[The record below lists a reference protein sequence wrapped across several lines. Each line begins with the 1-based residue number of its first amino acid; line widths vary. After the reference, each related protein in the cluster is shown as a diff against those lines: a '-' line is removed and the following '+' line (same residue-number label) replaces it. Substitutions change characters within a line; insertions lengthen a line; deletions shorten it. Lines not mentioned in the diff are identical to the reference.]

1 MNTAGATTLNAK
13 AHALKGCRRTI
24 LAFERYPTSLC
35 FATLVA
41 LAVSAGVAVAANAT
55 CAPPGDQASSVLA
68 GYDFRADDVR
78 HIELPRPLHEISGL
92 ALDATDD
99 GLFAHHDERA
109 TVFRLDPAGGRIL
122 SSFNLGSRGRA
133 GDFEGIALAGSRF
146 FLVTSDGRLLES
158 GHGEDGAAV
167 EFDEIRIASRR
178 VCAEIEGLEYD
189 APGNALLL
197 ACKFTE
203 GRALRDRLII
213 LRFSLRSRT
222 LDAEPFISLPVESL
236 RPFGLG
242 SAINPSGIAIHPLTG
257 TIIVL
262 AAGQRAIVELDRNGR
277 VLGAAQLRGRYHTQ
291 AEGIAVTRDGTLI
304 IADEGGSGTAKLTY
318 YAYRPLAGGQ

>member
-1 MNTAGATTLNAK
+1 MM
-13 AHALKGCRRTI
+13 GCRGTM
-24 LAFERYPTSLC
+24 LTFERYPTSLC
-35 FATLVA
+35 FATLGA

-55 CAPPGDQASSVLA
+55 CAPPDDQASSALA

-92 ALDATDD
+92 ALDATD
-99 GLFAHHDERA
+99 GLFTHHDERA
-109 TVFRLDPAGGRIL
+109 TVFRLDPADGRIL
-122 SSFNLGSRGRA
+122 SSFNLGRRGRA

-158 GHGEDGAAV
+158 GYGEDGATV

-197 ACKFTE
+197 ACKITA
-203 GRALRDRLII
+203 GRALRDRLVI
-213 LRFSLRSRT
+213 LRFSLRSRA
-222 LDAEPFISLPVESL
+222 LDAEPFIALPVESL
-236 RPFGLG
+236 KPFGLG

-257 TIIVL
+257 TIFVL
-262 AAGQRAIVELDRNGR
+262 AAGQRAIVELDRDGR
-277 VLGAAQLRGRYHTQ
+277 VLGAAELRGRYHAQ
-291 AEGIAVTRDGTLI
+291 AEGVAITRDGTLI
-304 IADEGGSGTAKLTY
+304 IADEGGSGVAKLTY
-318 YAYRPLAGGQ
+318 YSYRPVAGGQ

>member
-1 MNTAGATTLNAK
+1 LNARAK
-13 AHALKGCRRTI
+13 ALMGCRRTI
-24 LAFERYPTSLC
+24 LAFERYSTSLC
-35 FATLVA
+35 FATIGA
-41 LAVSAGVAVAANAT
+41 LAVSAGVAVAANTT
-55 CAPPGDQASSVLA
+55 CAPPGDQASSALA

-78 HIELPRPLHEISGL
+78 HIELARPLHEISGL
-92 ALDATDD
+92 ALDVTD

-109 TVFRLDPAGGRIL
+109 TVFRLDPADGRIL
-122 SSFNLGSRGRA
+122 SSFNLGSRGRT

-158 GHGEDGAAV
+158 GRGEDGASV

-203 GRALRDRLII
+203 GRALRDRLVI

-236 RPFGLG
+236 APFGLG

-262 AAGQRAIVELDRNGR
+262 AALQRAIVELDRNGR
-277 VLGAAQLRGRYHTQ
+277 VLGAAQLRGRYHAQ

-304 IADEGGSGTAKLTY
+304 IADEGGSGVARLTY
-318 YAYRPLAGGQ
+318 YAYRPVAGGQ

>member
-1 MNTAGATTLNAK
+1 MK
-13 AHALKGCRRTI
+13 AQALMGRRRTI
-24 LAFERYPTSLC
+24 LAFERYPT
-35 FATLVA
+35 TLYLLTIGA
-41 LAVSAGVAVAANAT
+41 LALSAGVAVAANAT
-55 CAPPGDQASSVLA
+55 CALTGDQAPSALA
-68 GYDFRADDVR
+68 GYDFSADDVR

-92 ALDATDD
+92 ALDATD

-109 TVFRLDPAGGRIL
+109 TVFRLDPADGRIL
-122 SSFNLGSRGRA
+122 SSFNLGRRGRA

-158 GHGEDGAAV
+158 GHGEDGATV

-203 GRALRDRLII
+203 GRALRDRLVI

-236 RPFGLG
+236 EPFGLG
-242 SAINPSGIAIHPLTG
+242 STINPSGIAIHPLTG

-262 AAGQRAIVELDRNGR
+262 AARQRAIVELDRNGS
-277 VLGAAQLRGRYHTQ
+277 VLGAARLRRRYHAQ

-304 IADEGGSGTAKLTY
+304 IADEGDSGTAKLTY
-318 YAYRPLAGGQ
+318 YAYRPVAGGR